1 MCDLCVHIWYHTHK
15 MFTSHHSLFPYLDPI
30 CTPFPPSLPS
40 SPALLHMQG
49 VTIPSQRRYVQY
61 YGHLIRNSLLYTPKA
76 LYLKGMR
83 LEGIP
88 RVSSGTYS
96 KLSLCA
102 YSMTEYTNAVTHEC
116 MQCCKNYLYL
126 YVVRSLFLLSALPF
140 SFSTFLYCMVV
151 QGKDVCLKDLRP
163 HQKNRHCGRTS
174 VAHTCPHLWRHQGS
188 ILP

>member
-1 MCDLCVHIWYHTHK
+1 MHLYPL
-15 MFTSHHSLFPYLDPI
+15 SSLPLSLSLSLSLSLP
-30 CTPFPPSLPS
+30 PPS
-40 SPALLHMQG
+40 LLHMQG

-96 KLSLCA
+96 KLNLCA
-102 YSMTEYTNAVTHEC
+102 YSMTTNSAINCTHEC

-126 YVVRSLFLLSALPF
+126 YVV
-140 SFSTFLYCMVV
+140 
-151 QGKDVCLKDLRP
+151 
-163 HQKNRHCGRTS
+163 
-174 VAHTCPHLWRHQGS
+174 
-188 ILP
+188 